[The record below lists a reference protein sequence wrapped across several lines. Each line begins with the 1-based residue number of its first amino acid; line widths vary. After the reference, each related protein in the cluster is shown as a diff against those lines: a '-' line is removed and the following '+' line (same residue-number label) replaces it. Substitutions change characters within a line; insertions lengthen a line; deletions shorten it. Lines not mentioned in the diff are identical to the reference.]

1 MELFPLAEELVGEVV
16 TLARLDSRVK
26 SRAPKGKGVVVAVG
40 KGAVQMARGLLEG
53 FEAEGGVVVTAR
65 GAGGKVGGLELI
77 ESSHPL
83 PDESS
88 LRAGEAVLE
97 WVRSARTSRLVV
109 LVSGG
114 ASALVE
120 KPLDPLTIED
130 VRETTKYLLS
140 SGATIQEINAVRKHL
155 SATKGGRLASYAY
168 PAPVTGLYASD
179 VPGDNMDAIGSG
191 PTVGDPT
198 TFRDAEA
205 VLQRYGLEPQLPP
218 RVVAFIKEGAEGRRE
233 ETPKPG
239 SPLLSRAANELVA
252 TNMDVLRGLEEKLK
266 GLGFNTFVLTSRLEG
281 EAREVGRVLASITLE
296 AMSRGVP
303 VAPPGAI
310 LTGGETTV
318 RVRGKGKGGRNMELA
333 LSWAM
338 VMRRWGS
345 RGNAAILSMD
355 TDGIDGFTD
364 AAGAIASAESIERAL
379 AMNLDPQ
386 RALEENDSYSFFE
399 RVGGLVRTGPTGS
412 NLNSLQVVLFERY

>member
-1 MELFPLAEELVGEVV
+1 MELRALAESLVNDVIA
-16 TLARLDSRVK
+16 LSRLDVRVK
-26 SRAPKGKGVVVAVG
+26 ARATRGRGVVVAIG
-40 KGAVQMARGLLEG
+40 KGAVQMARGLLET
-53 FEAEGGVVVTAR
+53 FEAEGGIVVTAR
-65 GAGGKVGGLELI
+65 GAGERVGGLELI

-88 LRAGEAVLE
+88 LRAGEGVLE

-130 VRETTKYLLS
+130 VRETTKHLLS
-140 SGATIQEINAVRKHL
+140 SGATIHEINAVRKHL
-155 SATKGGRLASYAY
+155 SATKGGRLASFAY

-205 VLQRYGLEPQLPP
+205 VIQRYGLEPLLPH
-218 RVVAFIKEGAEGRRE
+218 RVIDFIREGAAGKRE

-239 SPLLSRAANELVA
+239 SPQLSKTNNELVA

-266 GLGFNTFVLTSRLEG
+266 DAGFSSMILTSRVEG
-281 EAREVGRVLASITLE
+281 EAKEVGRALASITLE

-303 VAPPGAI
+303 VSPPGA
-310 LTGGETTV
+310 LLMGGETTV
-318 RVRGKGKGGRNMELA
+318 RVRGKGRGGRNMELA
-333 LSWAM
+333 LSWALT
-338 VMRRWGS
+338 MRRWGGK
-345 RGNAAILSMD
+345 GNAVILSMD
-355 TDGIDGFTD
+355 TDGIDGYTD
-364 AAGAIASAESIERAL
+364 AAGVIASAESIERAL
-379 AMNLDPQ
+379 DMKLDPHK
-386 RALEENDSYSFFE
+386 ALEENDSYSFFE
-399 RVGGLVRTGPTGS
+399 RVGGLIRIGPTGS